1 MRTLIQAEVG
11 RTGTIRRVYDIRTMH
26 MGPNDVLATVRL
38 DFDDAVAAASV
49 EHIVAE
55 LEHAIRQRYPDI
67 RQLFRAP
74 ASADATTTA

>member
-38 DFDDAVAAASV
+38 DFGDPVTTASV

-67 RQLFRAP
+67 RQLFLAP